1 MGLNL
6 GYLLES
12 LLLYLDQQCDEGEEC
27 TASTKCPSIL
37 GQILGMNF
45 SGDPEMRDE
54 LKEKIDDKI
63 CRMANRKESY
73 CCKETDISKT
83 DLSAKFS
90 KSLILNTVR
99 S

>member
-12 LLLYLDQQCDEGEEC
+12 FLLYLDQQCDEGEEC